1 MFLQKVLNQL
11 KGPILDLHQGHFI
24 KKLEFSLYTSVFL
37 YGRTHLSGYWVL
49 NEWAAFETQQACT
62 RSFLDE
68 MTLCHTIKALL
79 CIHALLKKLV
89 VLSTW
94 YIDRMTFIALC
105 RYQVNHIRLNTFS
118 SKVLKHDDYGPIEF
132 YAFPD
137 VKLAFSNRICLLIK
151 LVKNFVVALQNWAAR
166 RCPCLTK

>member
-1 MFLQKVLNQL
+1 MIHFCYVLPKSPKSAERSNFGFTSRPLHKKV
-11 KGPILDLHQGHFI
+11 GIL
-24 KKLEFSLYTSVFL
+24 SLYTFVFSM
-37 YGRTHLSGYWVL
+37 THLSGYWVL

-118 SKVLKHDDYGPIEF
+118 SKVWSRVP
-132 YAFPD
+132 
-137 VKLAFSNRICLLIK
+137 FSDCFI
-151 LVKNFVVALQNWAAR
+151 
-166 RCPCLTK
+166 